1 MTNYDPII
9 NRILLPKNDK
19 SLNRISLQV
28 QKQYKNLELST
39 LDNFSDYNFVKL
51 TKLVSNHIDNNI
63 PLEKL
68 IPLTLPVISHHLS
81 QIKPMINFGGIDKI
95 PINLMSFVFMSSG
108 IGKDRAV
115 SFVNKAFDSF
125 DKKIETVKT
134 KKLDRIAMSF
144 LQDNVKQFSYL
155 TNSQKNKVLY
165 DFKKKNPQFSCQKIS
180 EDLIIDGSS
189 TTSGFINLVENS
201 QLQGGIVSILETELI
216 SKLNNNSHHFKE
228 LISLVGKTFDK
239 GSAIKKELKTNKNGR
254 IIKNQ
259 YTSLLCFSAPNNLWD
274 DKVVNFFRENYNNIL
289 ARRGLFTFLD
299 RNSQSYIDYQN
310 SKKEYNVNTS
320 VEDILQSTLDLLSN
334 YDDYDLEL
342 SQSGKDYFE
351 IIKNYNKQLATLITY
366 GYNLSNPKLALK
378 SFSIEN
384 HIGAKPYLILRIAGI
399 ISLMES
405 QISISKETLQLATL
419 IMETISKDIFE
430 YSIQLNSSSVDKLI
444 YDILDNKI
452 NLDYKINVSS
462 QFLIKHKYF
471 NNNEILDSDF
481 MLNNVIPKLNFY
493 LIGKAIFFFNDK
505 DHSIDIYRLSK
516 NNKKQDFLFSN
527 YDNKTPLAI
536 NTLQDIKGKKK
547 FNGIVDNQTNK
558 LIIDLNWFSDDDNIH
573 SWLSMHTHYIDK
585 QQGIVILPLDFYIPK
600 KYYNKALN
608 WFLHHLSKSEF
619 KLKSNYVEYDFDNS
633 NFELFN
639 SGFTIFTSGYI
650 LNFMSIIQN
659 YNYNVDYFTNL
670 IYEIM
675 TGNPLDLDLAPNPK
689 LKIIDDDF
697 NYIDNDYIFD
707 NTISTKSDNQTLQT
721 VKLNG
726 IYQKIKSKQFD
737 FTTEPSYHL
746 LIGLVNMTKQL
757 ILLQIDKSYYQYQIL
772 NPILFENNVDSEMVT
787 IISKSIINFC
797 ILNKDSI
804 NEILDIPIEM
814 LKSLS
819 ISELNKE
826 MLNTPPLA
834 TDNNDNILS
843 TIIIPKFE

>member
-1 MTNYDPII
+1 M
-9 NRILLPKNDK
+9 
-19 SLNRISLQV
+19 QV

-39 LDNFSDYNFVKL
+39 IDDFSNYNFIKL
-51 TKLVSNHIDNNI
+51 MGVVSNHIDNNI
-63 PLEKL
+63 PIEKL
-68 IPLTLPVISHHLS
+68 IPLSLPVISHHLS
-81 QIKPMINFGGIDKI
+81 QIKPMINFGGIDKL

-115 SFVNKAFDSF
+115 SFINKAFADF
-125 DKKIETVKT
+125 DKRVEDPKT
-134 KKLDRIAMSF
+134 ENLDRIAMSF
-144 LQDNVKQFSYL
+144 LQDKVKQFSYL
-155 TNSQKNKVLY
+155 TNSQKQQVLSE
-165 DFKKKNPQFSCQKIS
+165 FKKKNPQFSTLKIG

-189 TTSGFINLVENS
+189 TTSGFINLVDNS

-216 SKLNNNSHHFKE
+216 SKLNNNSHHFRE
-228 LISLVGKTFDK
+228 LIGLVGKTFDK
-239 GSAIKKELKTNKNGR
+239 GYAVKKELKSNKNGK

-259 YTSLLCFSAPNNLWD
+259 YTSLLCFSAPNNLWN
-274 DKVVNFFRENYNNIL
+274 DKVVNFFHENYNNIL
-289 ARRGLFTFLD
+289 SRRSLFTFLD
-299 RNSQSYIDYQN
+299 RNSQQYIDYQN
-310 SKKEYNVNTS
+310 SKQEYAVNTS
-320 VEDILQSTLDLLSN
+320 VEDILQPTLDLLSN
-334 YDDYDLEL
+334 YDDYELKL

-351 IIKNYNKQLATLITY
+351 IIKNYNQQLATLITY

-378 SFSIEN
+378 SISIEN
-384 HIGAKPYLILRIAGI
+384 HIEAKPYLILRIAGI
-399 ISLMES
+399 LSLMES
-405 QISISKETLQLATL
+405 QMFISKKTLQLATL
-419 IMETISKDIFE
+419 IMENISKDMFE
-430 YSIQLNSSSVDKLI
+430 YSIQLNSSGVDKLI

-452 NLDYKINVSS
+452 NLDYKINMSS

-471 NNNEILDSDF
+471 NNHEILDNDF

-516 NNKKQDFLFSN
+516 NNEKQDFVFSN
-527 YDNKTPLAI
+527 YDNKTPLSI
-536 NTLQDIKGKKK
+536 DTLQDIKGKKK

-558 LIIDLNWFSDDDNIH
+558 LIIDLNWFSADDKIH

-600 KYYNKALN
+600 KLYNKALN

-633 NFELFN
+633 NFELHDN
-639 SGFTIFTSGYI
+639 SFTTFTSGYI
-650 LNFMSIIQN
+650 LNFMAIIQN
-659 YNYNVDYFTNL
+659 YNYHVDYFINL

-675 TGNPLDLDLAPNPK
+675 TGNQLDLNLAPNPK

-697 NYIDNDYIFD
+697 NYLDNDYIFD
-707 NTISTKSDNQTLQT
+707 NTTSTKSEHQTLQV

-737 FTTEPSYHL
+737 FMTEPSYHL

-757 ILLQIDKSYYQYQIL
+757 ILLQVDKSYYHSQIL
-772 NPILFENNVDSEMVT
+772 NPILLENNVDTEMVT
-787 IISKSIINFC
+787 IISKSIMNFC
-797 ILNKDSI
+797 IDNKSSI
-804 NEILDIPIEM
+804 HEILDIPIEM
-814 LKSLS
+814 LKSLP

-826 MLNTPPLA
+826 MLNSPPPNLNI
-834 TDNNDNILS
+834 DDNILS
-843 TIIIPKFE
+843 TITIPKFE